1 MDLKATV
8 VILEASQEAQPAAFA
23 KTSPADADLS
33 SRRLGRIG
41 TLAQCIDLLKTQAIL
56 RQHMKCFE
64 EDDAFL

>member
-1 MDLKATV
+1 MDLKAAAV
-8 VILEASQEAQPAAFA
+8 VLEASKETQPTAFA
-23 KTSPADADLS
+23 KTSLSDADLS

-41 TLAQCIDLLKTQAIL
+41 TLAQCIDLLKTQALL